1 MAGNQ
6 NRIDLTVG
14 SPLTG
19 LLRFS
24 LPLVAGTLFQQLY
37 SFADTVMVGRLVGE
51 GALAAVGATY
61 PLNFLILGFVQGLCV
76 GFAIPLAQACG
87 AKAPDDY
94 RRFYWN
100 GCWLCAAV
108 GLCLTAATAL
118 TASPLLRLLNTPADV
133 FADAA
138 VYIRVIFWGIPAA
151 LLYNFC
157 SGALR
162 AAGDSRHPL
171 YFLLFSSL
179 LNIALDYLLLAA
191 AGMGV
196 RGAALAT
203 VLSQLVS
210 GLLCLY
216 WLAART
222 DLLQHSAGLRGPQAA
237 CLRRLWRLGFPMG
250 LEYSISALGAL
261 AMQGALNLLGSTAV
275 AGQTAGE
282 KIRQL
287 FTLPMESV
295 GMGMATYAGQNE
307 GAARPDRI
315 RAGIRAGLLLQW
327 SYCAAAW
334 LVLFAGKTAFTA
346 LVLGQDGG
354 AAAAYAVEYLTRIS
368 PWFFLHGALM
378 IFRNTLQGMGYS
390 VQAVLSGAG
399 ELLGRG
405 LGSLLTLY
413 GLGFAG
419 ICYANPL
426 AWGLAM
432 LYCAGMTA
440 LYLGRRLRAAAPS
453 DRPE

>member
-1 MAGNQ
+1 M
-6 NRIDLTVG
+6 
-14 SPLTG
+14 
-19 LLRFS
+19 LR
-24 LPLVAGTLFQQLY
+24 
-37 SFADTVMVGRLVGE
+37 
-51 GALAAVGATY
+51 
-61 PLNFLILGFVQGLCV
+61 
-76 GFAIPLAQACG
+76 
-87 AKAPDDY
+87 
-94 RRFYWN
+94 
-100 GCWLCAAV
+100 
-108 GLCLTAATAL
+108 
-118 TASPLLRLLNTPADV
+118 
-133 FADAA
+133 
-138 VYIRVIFWGIPAA
+138 
-151 LLYNFC
+151 
-157 SGALR
+157 
-162 AAGDSRHPL
+162 
-171 YFLLFSSL
+171 
-179 LNIALDYLLLAA
+179 
-191 AGMGV
+191 
-196 RGAALAT
+196 
-203 VLSQLVS
+203 QLVS